1 MGISILGGSS
11 GKWDP
16 NEGKIVGNPD
26 PTNFKIVQL
35 DSYGANT
42 VAVVHY
48 PDAISYEGMKVL
60 VFQGV
65 TLAEVRRLEK
75 IDPHFRQTGVA
86 PFARFEPTE
95 EGLHA
100 ARLLAKN
107 MPPTKGNREPLRVCE
122 VCGRIR
128 RVISYSNRVCGDCA
142 MRVPE

>member
-11 GKWDP
+11 GKWSVEP
-16 NEGKIVGNPD
+16 NPGNPD
-26 PTNFKIVQL
+26 PGNFRIVHL
-35 DSYGANT
+35 DDYGANV
-42 VAVVHY
+42 VAVIRY

-65 TLAEVRRLEK
+65 TMRELRAAAI
-75 IDPHFRQTGVA
+75 IDPHFRREGLA

-122 VCGRIR
+122 GCGQIK
-128 RVISYSNRVCGDCA
+128 RVISAGNPLCFDCA
-142 MRVPE
+142 TR